1 MTHKASRAISMT
13 YLSVPLCH
21 PVSHQD
27 GAFFG
32 GFHPGVWGVCWA
44 EIHILSLLQ
53 NHQTNISSGR
63 DSFHQSFWIYQI
75 QNKKKKLPRKF
86 ISSPPKKK
94 KINNAN
100 AQGRLALR
108 HQNRSSTSRTRSWKS
123 LSLAPGRG
131 QWGSDLSWSDA
142 VFWDENGRFSRQGQ
156 VRYGRFRKLVKKWV
170 VCYGTFIRRPFWWML
185 LDVVVLL
192 C

>member
-1 MTHKASRAISMT
+1 MT

-44 EIHILSLLQ
+44 QIHILSLLQ

-75 QNKKKKLPRKF
+75 QKKIFRGNSFLPPPPQKKNPTTTT
-86 ISSPPKKK
+86 

-131 QWGSDLSWSDA
+131 QRGSDLSW
-142 VFWDENGRFSRQGQ
+142 FRCRFCGTENATPFSRFL
-156 VRYGRFRKLVKKWV
+156 VRLDIYCRFRKWVKKWV
-170 VCYGTFIRRPFWWML
+170 VCYGTFYSGDHFGGCCWML
-185 LDVVVLL
+185 